1 MGRQGTTQGNGP
13 QDAIELRLAR
23 SAVGVVGLLAIPAL
37 AIATAVAG
45 PGGAL
50 GAGIAAAVVGGMFIM
65 AGALMSWAAR
75 IGPTALMAA
84 VLGGYLLRLLIY
96 ALLIVLLRPVE
107 TIHGPSLAITAAVLL
122 LAALA
127 WDVRLVSRVPSFYW
141 VNTAAAPRPPRTE
154 AAMGPGGP
162 GAGVVYTRDLEQPA
176 ATPAQDIERTRS

>member
-1 MGRQGTTQGNGP
+1 VARPGTAHGNGP

-23 SAVGVVGLLAIPAL
+23 SAVGVVGVLAIPAL
-37 AIATAVAG
+37 GIATVVAG

-141 VNTAAAPRPPRTE
+141 VNTSTAPRSLRTKAKIGPR
-154 AAMGPGGP
+154 GP
-162 GAGVVYTRDLEQPA
+162 GAGVVYTRDLKKPA

>member
-1 MGRQGTTQGNGP
+1 
-13 QDAIELRLAR
+13 
-23 SAVGVVGLLAIPAL
+23 
-37 AIATAVAG
+37 
-45 PGGAL
+45 
-50 GAGIAAAVVGGMFIM
+50 
-65 AGALMSWAAR
+65 MSWAAR

-141 VNTAAAPRPPRTE
+141 VNTSTAPRSLRTE
-154 AAMGPGGP
+154 AKIGPRGP
-162 GAGVVYTRDLEQPA
+162 GAGVVYTRDLKKPA

>member
-1 MGRQGTTQGNGP
+1 VANPSTAQGNGP

-23 SAVGVVGLLAIPAL
+23 SAVLVVVIMAIPAL
-37 AIATAVAG
+37 AIAAAVAG
-45 PGGAL
+45 AGGAL

-107 TIHGPSLAITAAVLL
+107 AIHGPSLAITAAVLL

-141 VNTAAAPRPPRTE
+141 VTAASPGPR
-154 AAMGPGGP
+154 GPA
-162 GAGVVYTRDLEQPA
+162 AGVVYTRDLEQPA

>member
-1 MGRQGTTQGNGP
+1 MASPSSGQGNGP
-13 QDAIELRLAR
+13 QDGIELRLAR
-23 SAVGVVGLLAIPAL
+23 SALRVVAILAVPAV

-50 GAGIAAAVVGGMFIM
+50 GAGIAAGVVGGMFIM

-107 TIHGPSLAITAAVLL
+107 TIHGPSLAITAATLL

-141 VNTAAAPRPPRTE
+141 VHASPAGPRAPE
-154 AAMGPGGP
+154 
-162 GAGVVYTRDLEQPA
+162 AGVVYTRDLPKPA
-176 ATPAQDIERTRS
+176 ATPTQDIERTRS

>member
-1 MGRQGTTQGNGP
+1 
-13 QDAIELRLAR
+13 L
-23 SAVGVVGLLAIPAL
+23 VVVIMAIPAL
-37 AIATAVAG
+37 AIAAAVAG
-45 PGGAL
+45 AGGAL

-107 TIHGPSLAITAAVLL
+107 AIHGPSLAITAAVLL

-141 VNTAAAPRPPRTE
+141 VNAASPGPR
-154 AAMGPGGP
+154 GPA
-162 GAGVVYTRDLEQPA
+162 AGVVYTRDLEQPA

>member
-1 MGRQGTTQGNGP
+1 M
-13 QDAIELRLAR
+13 
-23 SAVGVVGLLAIPAL
+23 AIPAL
-37 AIATAVAG
+37 AIAAAVAG
-45 PGGAL
+45 AGGAL

-96 ALLIVLLRPVE
+96 TLLIVLLRPVE
-107 TIHGPSLAITAAVLL
+107 AIHGPSLAITAAVLL

-141 VNTAAAPRPPRTE
+141 VTAASPGPR
-154 AAMGPGGP
+154 GPA
-162 GAGVVYTRDLEQPA
+162 AGVVYTRDLEQPA